1 MPVCEVDMS
10 SEVEGSVCVP
20 AVKVSVSL
28 LSRCRYSG
36 LAGRTSHELEGHGH
50 ALLIVR
56 HVCGISR
63 GVDWSGV
70 GGGVAAGWSACWS
83 SMRSRWLSQGRRRR
97 RRKPGG
103 TCRIRFALSG
113 ELRLQQARTGAC
125 YTIEPNPQT
134 LSPHNSTHNVVH
146 SCLQHAQAARHAR
159 IPRPAAREGPAPPGL
174 SQDEDARSRK
184 SSENCLPVLYT
195 NIFAERGTL
204 RLVPTATTKPYHPGR
219 H

>member
-1 MPVCEVDMS
+1 MPVCQVYMGS
-10 SEVEGSVCVP
+10 AVEGGVCVP
-20 AVKVSVSL
+20 AVRVSVSL

-134 LSPHNSTHNVVH
+134 LSPHNSTHTMSSTRAFNM
-146 SCLQHAQAARHAR
+146 LRQRAMPAFRAQ
-159 IPRPAAREGPAPPGL
+159 
-174 SQDEDARSRK
+174 Q
-184 SSENCLPVLYT
+184 PV
-195 NIFAERGTL
+195 RGL
-204 RLVPTATTKPYHPGR
+204 RLQASPKMKMPVPVSLPRIVCLCYILISLQKEEHSG
-219 H
+219 